1 MEKYEEYDK
10 TYNNDQLQDMIN
22 NYNDAVDV
30 VENEEQEEEEL
41 KKSKRRP
48 TKRPTRSGNMG

>member
-10 TYNNDQLQDMIN
+10 TYNDDQLHDMIN

-30 VENEEQEEEEL
+30 VEKDEKQLKYQKRNVTEQN
-41 KKSKRRP
+41 KKK
-48 TKRPTRSGNMG
+48 KN